1 MDSLTLDLLGILK
14 IARYAVDMRTR
25 SLAGEEEWE
34 QVQDGVL
41 EHFQIDE
48 FKVEEILQ
56 IVHEELFDAEA

>member
-1 MDSLTLDLLGILK
+1 
-14 IARYAVDMRTR
+14 MRTR

-48 FKVEEILQ
+48 FKIEEILQ